1 MPQDIRQ
8 SPQFAQYLK
17 DIGWKIDKVG
27 KWYVYIRQF
36 PILGSM
42 VKIQRVDPSI
52 SIQDVQ
58 EIAKKYRAFKTVLEL
73 NCELRIANSEFERAG
88 FKVTDD
94 IYSPSKSIQIDLR
107 GSEDEIFNRFS
118 EAKRRAVRR
127 ALKNNIIV
135 RESDEIDAFI
145 DLKWGKGLISWMFRK
160 NQRTLW
166 KNFSPMDATVLLA
179 YENLNYE
186 VRSMNYGE
194 ESKKNILN
202 SKFTTHNSS
211 HSNEPV
217 GGILMLFNKNV
228 AYYWQACASLEG
240 KKLFSPSLLVWEALK
255 LSKKRGCTL
264 LDFEGIADERFPK
277 ASQSWWGFT
286 KFKEGFGGKEI
297 LYPGPLVRS
306 SFSFKITL

>member
-1 MPQDIRQ
+1 MTHQDIRQ

-17 DIGWKIDKVG
+17 DIGWKVDTIG

-36 PILGSM
+36 PLLGSL

-52 SIQDVQ
+52 SINDVQ
-58 EIAKKYRAFKTVLEL
+58 AIAKKYRAYKVVLEL
-73 NCELRIANSEFERAG
+73 NCELRIANSEFEKIG

-107 GSEDEIFNRFS
+107 GSEDELFNRFS

-127 ALKNNIIV
+127 ALKNNIVV
-135 RESDEIDAFI
+135 RESDNIDAFI

-166 KNFSPMDATVLLA
+166 KNFRPNDETVLLA
-179 YENLNYE
+179 YKDENYE
-186 VRSMNYGE
+186 A
-194 ESKKNILN
+194 
-202 SKFTTHNSS
+202 
-211 HSNEPV
+211 V
-217 GGILMLFNKNV
+217 GGIFMLFYKNV

-255 LSKKRGCTL
+255 RSKKRGYTL
-264 LDFEGIADERFPK
+264 FDFEGIADERFPK

-297 LYPGPLVRS
+297 LYPGPLVKRS
-306 SFSFKITL
+306 YSLSF